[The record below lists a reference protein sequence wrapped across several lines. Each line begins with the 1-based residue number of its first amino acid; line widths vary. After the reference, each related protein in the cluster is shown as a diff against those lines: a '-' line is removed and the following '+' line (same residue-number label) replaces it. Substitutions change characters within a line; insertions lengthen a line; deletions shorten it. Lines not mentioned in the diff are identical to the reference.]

1 MISNEDNKSILDL
14 KIFFSNYSKLCI
26 LIFVF
31 TVIIP
36 FILLDYS
43 HLVLSGEF
51 FKDAHGTHLDLNN
64 FTEVYI
70 TINENSRFTGL
81 IVNCIFFILLIISSL
96 LLKKKAKKIFFK
108 NNHIIYLFYL
118 NTSIL
123 FLLNILIINYS
134 SEIFRSLYLLSII
147 VFNLSFFLF
156 KNLREKEIISY
167 YIYIFIFCFVVIYKG
182 MIIDK
187 SVFLSIIFFTFLL
200 FFNLKKNYYK
210 LIIIFFTI
218 FLLVISFSFLKRF
231 LYDYSSNL
239 KKIKNELTLFI
250 DLEEKC
256 KNSLDPC
263 IDKDEFQQVQKNF
276 LWSIDLL
283 EFKYSSEAQNL
294 FDALIFSDKRN
305 YKIITINGSWDKHRN
320 NFIDGSK
327 INNQYLKYFFQALNQ
342 IIKRFDLNYNLI
354 KTIQL
359 HENYPE
365 IYKFKNGNT
374 YKPILSKIIPRKF
387 YQDKPIENYGNVYG
401 REYGYLSIKD
411 NDTTINLNIIIEGF
425 INFSYIGLIIPFL
438 IISILFLLIYFL
450 NSKIKNGYFNLIIS
464 SQLLLFLIIM
474 ETNTSLILGRLLYLN
489 IIIVFIYLFYF
500 SIKNFVNDKR
510 I

>member
-1 MISNEDNKSILDL
+1 MISNEDNKLILDL

-31 TVIIP
+31 TVILP

-51 FKDAHGTHLDLNN
+51 FKEVHGTHLDLNN
-64 FTEVYI
+64 YTEVYI

-123 FLLNILIINYS
+123 FLLNILVINYY

-156 KNLREKEIISY
+156 KNLKEKEIKSY
-167 YIYIFIFCFVVIYKG
+167 YIYFFIFFFVVIYKG

-187 SVFLSIIFFTFLL
+187 SVFLSI
-200 FFNLKKNYYK
+200 
-210 LIIIFFTI
+210 
-218 FLLVISFSFLKRF
+218 FLLVISLSFLKRF

-256 KNSLDPC
+256 KNSTDPC
-263 IDKDEFQQVQKNF
+263 IDKDQFQQMQKNF

-283 EFKYSSEAQNL
+283 EFKYSPEVGNS

-305 YKIITINGSWDKHRN
+305 YKIITINGSWDKLRN
-320 NFIDGSK
+320 NFT
-327 INNQYLKYFFQALNQ
+327 YLKSCFF
-342 IIKRFDLNYNLI
+342 
-354 KTIQL
+354 
-359 HENYPE
+359 
-365 IYKFKNGNT
+365 
-374 YKPILSKIIPRKF
+374 
-387 YQDKPIENYGNVYG
+387 
-401 REYGYLSIKD
+401 
-411 NDTTINLNIIIEGF
+411 
-425 INFSYIGLIIPFL
+425 
-438 IISILFLLIYFL
+438 
-450 NSKIKNGYFNLIIS
+450 
-464 SQLLLFLIIM
+464 
-474 ETNTSLILGRLLYLN
+474 
-489 IIIVFIYLFYF
+489 
-500 SIKNFVNDKR
+500 
-510 I
+510 